1 MQKTPFQITAS
12 QQGTVANFRIIG
24 YIGWETAAEQFR
36 QRADEMVAAGCTLA
50 HLYIN
55 SQGGNCF
62 DADEIKNILQ
72 ANFTSFTGESGAL
85 VASAAADLASYCK
98 TFEMPENGKM
108 MIHKPRGG

>member
-36 QRADEMVAAGCTLA
+36 KQADEMVAAGCTLA

-62 DADEIKNILQ
+62 DTDEIKNILQ
-72 ANFTSFTGESGAL
+72 NTHK
-85 VASAAADLASYCK
+85 ASAGRNAYL
-98 TFEMPENGKM
+98 
-108 MIHKPRGG
+108 